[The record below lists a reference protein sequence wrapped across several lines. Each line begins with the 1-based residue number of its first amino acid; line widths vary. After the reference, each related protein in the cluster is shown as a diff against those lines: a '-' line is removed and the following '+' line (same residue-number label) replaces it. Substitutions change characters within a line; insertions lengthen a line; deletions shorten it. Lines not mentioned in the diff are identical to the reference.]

1 MVLLHYFFVILYKGI
16 TYMLRPIFIIAIIL
30 MSLSYEV
37 YAQDHWKQFTPD
49 KQSFSVLSPSEM
61 RAGEKKL
68 LTDVGEMHPVTWMS
82 EGGEDDPNYL
92 YMVSYVDYPQGTFH
106 KDSLDL
112 IDDFLN
118 ESVDALIENLNGELI
133 YSAPSD
139 YGHYPGIIIRASYNE
154 NTLVLRARMLLVDD
168 RFYALQVYTT
178 KEKSLND
185 DAARFLNS
193 FRIK

>member
-1 MVLLHYFFVILYKGI
+1 
-16 TYMLRPIFIIAIIL
+16 MLRPIFIIAIIL